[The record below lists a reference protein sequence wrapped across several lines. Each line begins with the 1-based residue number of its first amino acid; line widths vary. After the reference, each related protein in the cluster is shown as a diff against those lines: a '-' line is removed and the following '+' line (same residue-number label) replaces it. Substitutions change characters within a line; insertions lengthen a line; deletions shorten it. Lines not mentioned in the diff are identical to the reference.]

1 VKAASRDGAA
11 ALEDARAFIARFCAL
26 PAEHAYTAVTLWAA
40 HAWAL
45 DAFDSTPRLAFLSPE
60 PGSGKT
66 RALEVLTLLVPWPMH
81 AVNATPAALFRSV
94 ADPASR
100 RTILF
105 DEIDTIFGP
114 KAKEH
119 EELRG
124 LLNAGHR
131 RSGVAYRCVGEGTR
145 QVVVPFPAYAGVALA
160 GLGQLPDTI
169 LTRSIVV
176 RMRRRAPHEHIEP
189 FRARIHEPEGKKLGQ
204 LLGDWANSAAE
215 SMAGSWPEMPP
226 GVTDRPADVWE
237 PLLSVADAAGG
248 PWPERARDACT
259 WLVRDNANRGI
270 SLGIRLLADLRGIFG
285 NERAMTTGDI
295 LTQLHALDA
304 APWDDFKG
312 QPLDARG
319 LSRLLGAYDV
329 EPVKVKV
336 NGRSLQGYRADQL
349 ADAWARYTPPPE
361 DNPEGSGGSG
371 TLPGIRNPETTP

>member
-1 VKAASRDGAA
+1 MSAASRDGAA
-11 ALEDARAFIARFCAL
+11 ALDDARAFIGRFCAL

-94 ADPASR
+94 ADPATR

-105 DEIDTIFGP
+105 DEIDTVFGP
-114 KAKEH
+114 KAQAH

-145 QVVVPFPAYAGVALA
+145 QEVVAFPAYAGVALA

-169 LTRSIVV
+169 LTRSVII

-189 FRARIHEPEGKKLGQ
+189 FRARIHEPEGRKLGQ
-204 LLGDWANSAAE
+204 QLGDWAVTVAE
-215 SMAGSWPEMPP
+215 AMAGSWPEMPP

-237 PLLSVADAAGG
+237 PLLAVADAAGG
-248 PWPERARDACT
+248 PWPDRAREACT
-259 WLVRDNANRGI
+259 YLVRVSANRGV
-270 SLGIRLLADLRGIFG
+270 SLGIRLLADLRAAFAG
-285 NERAMTTGDI
+285 NRTMTTGDI
-295 LTQLHALDA
+295 LAQLHDLED
-304 APWDDFKG
+304 APWADLKG
-312 QPLDARG
+312 APLDARG
-319 LSRLLGAYDV
+319 LAGLLAPYEV
-329 EPVKVKV
+329 KSTKVKV
-336 NGRSLQGYRADQL
+336 SGRSLQGYRADQL
-349 ADAWARYTPPPE
+349 ADAWARYLTPTAE
-361 DNPEGSGGSG
+361 SEGSGGSG
-371 TLPGIRNPETTP
+371 TPARQENPENTP